1 MNRLKFLVV
10 LFFLATIAV
19 FSQNKKHIPYTVLK
33 GETVES
39 ICRKLTITP
48 YTLLQ
53 LNPDIK
59 EGLTEGQLIIVP
71 NKEYKPEL
79 DTQVEGDYVKDGFLY
94 HKVLPKENYYRLR
107 KQFGVAKRILRK
119 HNLALRT
126 GNLKAGQIIKIPI
139 KAGAKMAAIATPE
152 TKDTKPYLVRPKETK
167 YSIAT
172 RYGITVEKLES
183 LNPDLK
189 GTVLKMATI
198 INVPNTEAIPDANDD
213 FMTHQVEKGETLF
226 GLSQQFKISQE
237 ELITLNPDLED
248 GVKEGMLIRI
258 PKTTLGANTS
268 IFVPNIPENTHLK
281 IAMMLPFMSNKSISF
296 DSNAEDKKKRKA
308 AKRLNRVTDFYLGAM
323 IALDSIKKQGVSVS
337 VNVFDTENS
346 IATISSILKNN
357 RFDDVDAIVGPM
369 FLNNVKF
376 VSQGLRID
384 SLAIISPASSK
395 DHSVFASKSMVKEV
409 PSDELLANKVLDYI
423 KRNYTG
429 QHLIVI
435 ADDEKENAPR
445 VNRIVATLNT
455 LDSVQKVAVLKPEK
469 GYIKLDL
476 FKEAIQEKKENWFI
490 LITKDDV
497 VTSEA
502 INNLG
507 VLPEEINATLFT
519 LGYGSNF
526 ERADNNY
533 LARVNFHFPTTNFVD
548 YENKNVQQFIR
559 KYKAVNHAEPT
570 EFAFKGFDI
579 MYDTLLRLASH
590 SKNVDS
596 AFNAGISERTSCK
609 FEYAKKPGKGFE
621 NKGIYLVK
629 YDGLNLLKVEDSAAV
644 KAADKDKGAVLKEQ
658 GK

>member
-1 MNRLKFLVV
+1 MNRLNFLVV

-497 VTSEA
+497 
-502 INNLG
+502 
-507 VLPEEINATLFT
+507 
-519 LGYGSNF
+519 
-526 ERADNNY
+526 
-533 LARVNFHFPTTNFVD
+533 
-548 YENKNVQQFIR
+548 
-559 KYKAVNHAEPT
+559 
-570 EFAFKGFDI
+570 
-579 MYDTLLRLASH
+579 
-590 SKNVDS
+590 
-596 AFNAGISERTSCK
+596 
-609 FEYAKKPGKGFE
+609 
-621 NKGIYLVK
+621 
-629 YDGLNLLKVEDSAAV
+629 
-644 KAADKDKGAVLKEQ
+644 
-658 GK
+658 